1 MPPLEFTVKEK
12 NKIQII
18 EQEIVPDTLD
28 DSHLP
33 SDCHIV
39 TYIVDG
45 TTAYDV
51 VRAYTMVDIFDAYY
65 DKLKGSGEVISI
77 KSGYGRIRPNLYG
90 KIKAEDE

>member
-12 NKIQII
+12 NKIQIV
-18 EQEIVPDTLD
+18 EQEIVPDTFD

-45 TTAYDV
+45 TLL
-51 VRAYTMVDIFDAYY
+51 MM
-65 DKLKGSGEVISI
+65 
-77 KSGYGRIRPNLYG
+77 
-90 KIKAEDE
+90 